1 VSPIDLSRRGVTVS
15 GSKEFGVK
23 ASGIKFLSVIAAS
36 AVVGVGA
43 VVMAVTQERSNGYSM
58 ADSTMQTGVTHTKSA
73 APKEPATAKA
83 QPSIKGP
90 APLPPEEVGLP
101 G

>member
-1 VSPIDLSRRGVTVS
+1 VSPIDLNVGESRFRGPK
-15 GSKEFGVK
+15 GFRVK
-23 ASGIKFLSVIAAS
+23 ASGIKFFSVIAAS

-90 APLPPEEVGLP
+90 APLPPEEQGLP